1 MELSE
6 IRAIYNRFDVE
17 SPFDSYGVYGEG
29 NINRTFWVENKAGEM
44 YILQKINTNVFKNPV
59 ALMENMV
66 GITEF
71 LKKKIGERG
80 GDVERETL
88 NLVHAKDGKTYC
100 EGAKGGFWRMTHFV
114 KDTVAYQSVEKDGLL
129 YEVARSFG
137 NFQMLLSDYPAETLF
152 DTIPDFHNTA
162 KRYQAFK
169 LALADNIAHRAE
181 SVEREIAAL
190 EKYADRASVIV
201 DKLASG
207 ELPTRVTHNDT
218 KLNNILMDKNTDKGV
233 CVIDLDTVMSGSL
246 LYDFGDS
253 VRFAANNGAEDDKDL
268 SRVWIRTELYEEYV
282 SGFLAGVGDSITNEE
297 IKLLPMSVFIL
308 TYELALRFMTDY
320 LNGDTYFKLNYPEH
334 NLIRTRAQIR
344 LMEDINAKMDI
355 LTQITE
361 KYIK

>member
-1 MELSE
+1 
-6 IRAIYNRFDVE
+6 
-17 SPFDSYGVYGEG
+17 
-29 NINRTFWVENKAGEM
+29 
-44 YILQKINTNVFKNPV
+44 
-59 ALMENMV
+59 
-66 GITEF
+66 
-71 LKKKIGERG
+71 
-80 GDVERETL
+80 
-88 NLVHAKDGKTYC
+88 
-100 EGAKGGFWRMTHFV
+100 
-114 KDTVAYQSVEKDGLL
+114 
-129 YEVARSFG
+129 
-137 NFQMLLSDYPAETLF
+137 
-152 DTIPDFHNTA
+152 
-162 KRYQAFK
+162 
-169 LALADNIAHRAE
+169 
-181 SVEREIAAL
+181 
-190 EKYADRASVIV
+190 
-201 DKLASG
+201 
-207 ELPTRVTHNDT
+207 
-218 KLNNILMDKNTDKGV
+218 MDKNTDKGV

>member
-6 IRAIYNRFDVE
+6 MRAIYNKFE
-17 SPFDSYGVYGEG
+17 TTSPFDSYGVYGEG
-29 NINRTFWVENKAGEM
+29 NINRTFWAEGKDGSQ
-44 YILQKINTNVFKNPV
+44 YIVQKVNTNVFKNPV
-59 ALMENMV
+59 ALMDNMV

-71 LKKKIGERG
+71 LKKKIVERG

-88 NLVHAKDGKTYC
+88 NIVLTKDGKTYY
-100 EGAKGGFWRMTHFV
+100 EDVKGGFWRMTNFV
-114 KDTVAYQSVEKDGLL
+114 KDTVAYQSVEKAGLL

-137 NFQMLLSDYPAETLF
+137 RFQELLSDYPADTLF
-152 DTIPDFHNTA
+152 ETIPDFHNTA
-162 KRYQAFK
+162 KRYKAFET
-169 LALADNIAHRAE
+169 ALSDDIAHRAE
-181 SVEREIAAL
+181 GVQKEIAKL
-190 EKYADRASVIV
+190 KKYAPRASIIV

-207 ELPTRVTHNDT
+207 EIPTRVTHNDT
-218 KLNNILMDKNTDKGV
+218 KLNNILMDKATDKGV
-233 CVIDLDTVMSGSL
+233 CVIDLDTVMPGSL

-282 SGFLAGVGDSITNEE
+282 SGFLAGVGDSIITEE

-334 NLIRTRAQIR
+334 NLIRTRAQIK
-344 LMEDINAKMDI
+344 LMEDIDSKLDKLMK
-355 LTQITE
+355 ITE

>member
-6 IRAIYNRFDVE
+6 IRAIYNRFDIE

-29 NINRTFWVENKAGEM
+29 NINRTFWVQNKAGEM
-44 YILQKINTNVFKNPV
+44 YILQKVNTNVFKNPV

-66 GITEF
+66 EITEF
-71 LKKKIGERG
+71 LKKKIIERG

-88 NLVHAKDGKTYC
+88 DLVHTKDGKTYC
-100 EGAKGGFWRMTHFV
+100 ESLRGGFWRMTRFV
-114 KDTVAYQSVEKDGLL
+114 KDTVAYQSVEKEGLL

-137 NFQMLLSDYPAETLF
+137 NFQCLLADYPAETLF
-152 DTIPDFHNTA
+152 ETIPDFHNTA
-162 KRYQAFK
+162 KRYEAFK
-169 LALADNIAHRAE
+169 VALAEDVAHRAE
-181 SVEREIAAL
+181 SVEREIAVL
-190 EKYADRASVIV
+190 EKYADRASIIV

-218 KLNNILMDKNTDKGV
+218 KLNNILMDVKTDKGV
-233 CVIDLDTVMSGSL
+233 CVIDLDTVMPGSL

-268 SRVWIRTELYEEYV
+268 SRVWLRTELYEEYV
-282 SGFLAGVGDSITNEE
+282 SGFLAGLGDSITAEE

-344 LMEDINAKMDI
+344 LMEDIDSKLDALSELTAKYV
-355 LTQITE
+355 
-361 KYIK
+361 K